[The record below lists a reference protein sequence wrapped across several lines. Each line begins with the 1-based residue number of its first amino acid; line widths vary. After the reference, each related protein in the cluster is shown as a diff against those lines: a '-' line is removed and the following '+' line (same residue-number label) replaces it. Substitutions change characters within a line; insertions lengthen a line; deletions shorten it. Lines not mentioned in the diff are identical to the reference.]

1 MKISVITAS
10 LNRKDLIRWA
20 VESVLDQRYS
30 EFEHW
35 IIDGGSTDGTLE
47 LLKEYPHLKIISEPD
62 RGVYDAW
69 NKGISHAEGDVISL
83 LNSDDLYGAQAFAR
97 CAETLR
103 SYPDALLVSGGCQI
117 FRTVASGDE
126 IEMHRYQDPRR
137 YRLSLR
143 NATVG
148 LPIINSRFFRRSL
161 FSTIGTFDLDYP
173 VAADREFLIRAA
185 FAGVEE
191 IALEDVLY
199 RYRFHAGSLTMN
211 AGNRTMVLGL
221 EDGLRMIERTRSCY
235 RFGPDEE
242 RLLRRWKRELLATKV
257 FAFTVMRDGRSAM
270 AIAGATFKA
279 DPYWLLTFLR
289 CGAFA
294 VGRRIRTR
302 CRIWLQPAASV
313 LSGHPRKIRVL
324 HLIDSLELGGA
335 QTALLALLQSYDRGK
350 FSVRIAAMHG
360 NRKSLY
366 WDRARR
372 SNIPVTML
380 SPYRWLPL
388 YLIRLPLQL
397 VLGRYDVIH
406 CHLFASNWLGKPL
419 AWICGVPVIV
429 SHDQCND
436 ALRIDFALA
445 RLIDRFAN
453 RFADRIFAVS
463 GSIRKFLIS
472 SEKIA
477 PAKIRVIPN
486 GVSEGASG
494 RSRKMTGKVIGGAG
508 RLAAQKNF
516 DRFLRIARELL
527 DIDASYQFIVAG
539 AGPLD
544 GRLRRKAN
552 ELGVKVEWLG
562 VQPSLDRF
570 FSQIDLYLLTSDFE
584 GLPMTLL
591 EALQRSI
598 PAAATAVDGVAEAF
612 TDEVLL
618 LDPTAVDREAA
629 ERIHPLLEDA
639 GRLSAQIE
647 RGNRLVSQRFSARA
661 RMLEIEQDYLALLE
675 RKKIGPNQK
684 NQ

>member
-20 VESVLDQRYS
+20 VQSVLDQRYS

-69 NKGISHAEGDVISL
+69 NKGISHAEGDIISL
-83 LNSDDLYGAQAFAR
+83 LNSDDLYSARAFER

-117 FRTVASGDE
+117 FRTTAPGDE

-161 FSTIGTFDLDYP
+161 FTTIGTFDLAYP

-185 FAGVEE
+185 VAGIAD
-191 IALEDVLY
+191 IALKDVFY
-199 RYRFHAGSLTMN
+199 RYRHHAGSLTMN

-221 EDGLRMIERTRSCY
+221 EDGLRMIEQTRSRY
-235 RFGPDEE
+235 RLGPGEE
-242 RLLRRWKRELLATKV
+242 KLLRRWKRELLATKV
-257 FAFTVMRDGRSAM
+257 FAFVIMREGRSAV
-270 AIAGATFKA
+270 AVAGATFKA
-279 DPYWLLTFLR
+279 DPSWLLTFLR
-289 CGAFA
+289 CGVFA
-294 VGRRIRTR
+294 VGRRSRTR
-302 CRIWLQPAASV
+302 YRIWRQRAASI
-313 LSGHPRKIRVL
+313 LSGPPRKIQVL

-335 QTALLALLQSYDRGK
+335 QTALLALLQSYDRRK

-366 WDRARR
+366 WDYAWRL
-372 SNIPVTML
+372 NIPVTML
-380 SPYRWLPL
+380 SPYRWLPF
-388 YLIRLPLQL
+388 YLIRLPFQL

-419 AWICGVPVIV
+419 ARIFCVPVIV
-429 SHDQCND
+429 SHDQCHD
-436 ALRIDFALA
+436 ALRVDFAVA

-453 RFADRIFAVS
+453 GFADRIFAVS
-463 GSIRKFLIS
+463 ESIRKFLIS

-486 GVSEGASG
+486 GVSEGINA
-494 RSRKMTGKVIGGAG
+494 RSLKRTGKVIGGAG
-508 RLAAQKNF
+508 RLMAQKNF
-516 DRFLRIARELL
+516 DRFLRIARALL
-527 DIDASYQFIVAG
+527 DMDSSYQFIIAG

-544 GRLRRKAN
+544 GRLRRKAE
-552 ELGVKVEWLG
+552 ELGVNVEWLG
-562 VQPSLDRF
+562 LQPSLDQF
-570 FSQIDLYLLTSDFE
+570 FSRIDLYLLTSDFE

-598 PAAATAVDGVAEAF
+598 PVAAMAVDGVVETF
-612 TDEVLL
+612 TDQVLL
-618 LDPTAVDREAA
+618 LDPGADDRGIA
-629 ERIHPLLEDA
+629 ERIHRLLEDVD
-639 GRLSAQIE
+639 RLSAQIK
-647 RGNRLVSQRFSARA
+647 RGRELVGQRFSARA
-661 RMLEIEQDYLALLE
+661 RMLEIEQEYLALLE
-675 RKKIGPNQK
+675 RKKASRIRVS
-684 NQ
+684 

>member
-20 VESVLDQRYS
+20 VQSVLDQRYS

-69 NKGISHAEGDVISL
+69 NKGISHAEGDVISI
-83 LNSDDLYGAQAFAR
+83 LNSDDLYGARAFER

-103 SYPDALLVSGGCQI
+103 GYPDALLVSGGCQI
-117 FRTVASGDE
+117 FRTTASGNE

-161 FSTIGTFDLDYP
+161 FTTIGTFNLAYP

-185 FAGVEE
+185 LAGVAD
-191 IALEDVLY
+191 IALEDVFY
-199 RYRFHAGSLTMN
+199 RYRHHAGSVTMN

-221 EDGLRMIERTRSCY
+221 EDGLRMIEQTRSRY
-235 RFGPDEE
+235 RLGPGENK
-242 RLLRRWKRELLATKV
+242 LLRRWKRELLATKV
-257 FAFTVMRDGRSAM
+257 FAFAIMREGRSAV
-270 AIAGATFKA
+270 AVAGATFKE
-279 DPYWLLTFLR
+279 DPSWLLTFLR

-302 CRIWLQPAASV
+302 YRIWLQRAASV

-360 NRKSLY
+360 TRKSLY
-366 WDRARR
+366 WDYAWRL
-372 SNIPVTML
+372 NIPVTML

-406 CHLFASNWLGKPL
+406 CHLPVSNWLGKPL
-419 AWICGVPVIV
+419 ARIFCVPVIV
-429 SHDQCND
+429 SHDQCHD
-436 ALRIDFALA
+436 ALRVDFAVA

-463 GSIRKFLIS
+463 ESIRKFLIS

-486 GVSEGASG
+486 GVSEGINA
-494 RSRKMTGKVIGGAG
+494 RSLKMTGKVIGGAG
-508 RLAAQKNF
+508 RLTAQKNF
-516 DRFLRIARELL
+516 DRFLRIARALL
-527 DIDASYQFIVAG
+527 DMDSSYQFIIAG

-544 GRLRRKAN
+544 GPLRRKAK
-552 ELGVKVEWLG
+552 ELGVNVEWLG

-570 FSQIDLYLLTSDFE
+570 FSRIDLYLLMSDFE

-618 LDPTAVDREAA
+618 LDPAIADMDAA
-629 ERIHPLLEDA
+629 ERIHRLLEEVS
-639 GRLSAQIE
+639 GLSAQIE
-647 RGNRLVSQRFSARA
+647 RGRQLVRQRFSARA

-675 RKKIGPNQK
+675 RKKASRIRVS
-684 NQ
+684 

>member
-47 LLKEYPHLKIISEPD
+47 LLEEYPHLKIISEPD

-69 NKGISHAEGDVISL
+69 NKGISYAEGDIISI
-83 LNSDDLYGAQAFAR
+83 LNSDDLYGARAFER

-103 SYPDALLVSGGCQI
+103 SYPDAWLVSGGCQV
-117 FRTVASGDE
+117 FRTMASGDE

-143 NATVG
+143 NATIG

-161 FSTIGTFDLDYP
+161 FSTIGTFDLAYP

-185 FAGVEE
+185 FAGAADV
-191 IALEDVLY
+191 ALKDVFY
-199 RYRFHAGSLTMN
+199 RYRYHAGSLTMN

-221 EDGLRMIERTRSCY
+221 EDGLRMIEQTRSRY
-235 RFGPDEE
+235 RLGAREDK
-242 RLLRRWKRELLATKV
+242 LLRRWKRELLATKV
-257 FAFTVMRDGRSAM
+257 FAFVIMREGRSAV
-270 AIAGATFKA
+270 AVAGATFKA
-279 DPYWLLTFLR
+279 DPSWLLTFLR

-302 CRIWLQPAASV
+302 YRMWLQRAASA

-335 QTALLALLQSYDRGK
+335 QTALLALLQTYDRGK

-360 NRKSLY
+360 SRKSLY
-366 WDRARR
+366 WDCAWR

-397 VLGRYDVIH
+397 MLGRYDVIH

-419 AWICGVPVIV
+419 ARIFCVPVIV
-429 SHDQCND
+429 SHDQCHD
-436 ALRIDFALA
+436 ALRVDFAMA

-463 GSIRKFLIS
+463 ESIRKFLIS

-486 GVSEGASG
+486 GVLEGISG
-494 RSRKMTGKVIGGAG
+494 RSLKMTGKVIGGAG
-508 RLAAQKNF
+508 RLTAQKNF
-516 DRFLRIARELL
+516 DRFLRIARALL
-527 DIDASYQFIVAG
+527 DIDSSYQFVIAG

-544 GRLRRKAN
+544 GRLRGRAK
-552 ELGVKVEWLG
+552 ELGVNVEWLG

-570 FSQIDLYLLTSDFE
+570 FSRIDLYLLTSDFE

-612 TDEVLL
+612 ADEVLL
-618 LDPTAVDREAA
+618 LDRAAADMEAA
-629 ERIHPLLEDA
+629 ERIHRLLKDVS
-639 GRLSAQIE
+639 RLSAQIE
-647 RGNRLVSQRFSARA
+647 RGRQLVRQRFSARA
-661 RMLEIEQDYLALLE
+661 WMLEIEQDYLALLE
-675 RKKIGPNQK
+675 RKKAPRIRVS
-684 NQ
+684 